1 MKDLKGKTGFVTGAA
16 SGFGLALASALLR
29 QGMRVVLA
37 DIQGGAL
44 RKAANQLGSLGQL
57 ATVECD
63 VTQRESMHAAARYVL
78 DTFGEPHVL
87 CNNAG
92 VLAPGSLESGST
104 QDWHWSFSVNVM
116 GIVHGIEAFVPHMR
130 AHGEEGHVVNTA
142 SMAGLR
148 GLAKASPYCATKAA
162 AISISESLA
171 AELAGTRIGV
181 TVLCPGFM
189 RTSLYDH
196 GLQRPDRFGG
206 GKQTLLDAEAGNHLR
221 DGIAGGS
228 SPEAVADRT
237 VRAIKS
243 GEFYV
248 ITHPQHRADIAAKS
262 EQLLVAY
269 DRAGIESVR

>member
-29 QGMRVVLA
+29 QGMKVVLA

-63 VTQRESMHAAARYVL
+63 VTQRESMHAAARYVR
-78 DTFGEPHVL
+78 DTFGQLHVL

-92 VLAPGSLESGST
+92 VLAPGSLESGSA

-116 GIVHGIEAFVPHMR
+116 GIVHGIEAFMPHMR

-206 GKQTLLDAEAGNHLR
+206 EKQTLLDAEAEDHLR
-221 DGIAGGS
+221 DSIAGGF

-269 DRAGIESVR
+269 DRAGIERVG